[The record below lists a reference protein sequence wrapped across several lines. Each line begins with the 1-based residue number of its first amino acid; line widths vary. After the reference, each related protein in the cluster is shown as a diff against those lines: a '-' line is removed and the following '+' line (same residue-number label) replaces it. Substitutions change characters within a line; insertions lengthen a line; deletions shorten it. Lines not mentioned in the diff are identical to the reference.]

1 MILEAL
7 LAYLHIAAIL
17 AWVVFLTSSAALAR
31 IEWMNAATL
40 QRLARVDR
48 IASVAA
54 AAVLVTGLARA
65 AWGMKGPLWYSQQPL
80 LYGKLALF
88 LIMVGTGIGITR
100 RITRWCRDQRVNGCL
115 PKAEDIALVRQR
127 LMWSS
132 HLMVALPLLGVLL
145 ARGIGTR

>member
-1 MILEAL
+1 MIQEAL

-17 AWVVFLTSSAALAR
+17 AWVVFLTSCAALAR
-31 IEWMNAATL
+31 VEWINAAAL

-54 AAVLVTGLARA
+54 ASVLVTGLARA
-65 AWGMKGPLWYSQQPL
+65 AWGIKGPVWYSQQPL

-88 LIMVGTGIGITR
+88 LVMAGMGIGITR
-100 RITRWCRDQRVNGCL
+100 RIGQWCRDQRVSGRM
-115 PKAEDIALVRQR
+115 PTAEAVATVRRR

-132 HLMVALPLLGVLL
+132 HLMVVLPLLGVLM